1 MTLTPHSYP
10 AYKPSGVPWLD
21 DVPEHWEV
29 RRLKSCVDI
38 NKAVLPEA
46 TEPDFEFPYLE
57 IGAVGTGLL
66 ASQPTTIRFGNA
78 PSRARRIVRTGDTIV
93 STVRTYLKATWFAGE
108 VKDDLICS
116 TGFAVFTPR
125 NEVYPKF
132 LSYIAQSNAFSD
144 SVTASSVGTAY
155 PAIPESRLGSFHV
168 PLPPLPEQ
176 AAIVRYLDYVDRR
189 IRRYVAAKRKL
200 IALLEE
206 EKQAIVNRA
215 VTRGLDPNVRLK
227 PSGVEWLGDV
237 PEHWEVRRL
246 KTICGM
252 KSGEGITAESIEAAG
267 EYPVYGGNGLR
278 GYASSY
284 THDGAFALIGRQ
296 GALCGNVHI
305 TRGQFWASEHAAVA
319 ALDVGHEINWF
330 GAILTAMNLNQYSI
344 AAAQPGLAVERILNL
359 YLPVPHPQEQKDI
372 ANHIE
377 GATADIDAA
386 IARARRQMEL
396 VQEYRTRLIADV
408 VTGKLD
414 VREVAAHLPDE
425 DNDQDLIGES
435 GPLANGLPG
444 DLYSI
449 DESVEDLV
457 MEEEVTA

>member
-1 MTLTPHSYP
+1 MADLTTQYRPYP
-10 AYKPSGVPWLD
+10 AYKPSAVLWIGDL
-21 DVPEHWEV
+21 PEHWEV
-29 RRLKSCVDI
+29 WRGKAILRPVD
-38 NKAVLPEA
+38 
-46 TEPDFEFPYLE
+46 
-57 IGAVGTGLL
+57 
-66 ASQPTTIRFGNA
+66 
-78 PSRARRIVRTGDTIV
+78 VRSETGDEELLTVSAQRGVVPRKSANVTMFKAESYVGYKLCWPGDLVINSLWAWAQGLGVSLHHGIV
-93 STVRTYLKATWFAGE
+93 SSAYGVYRPLPRANARFIHLLVR
-108 VKDDLICS
+108 
-116 TGFAVFTPR
+116 
-125 NEVYPKF
+125 
-132 LSYIAQSNAFSD
+132 
-144 SVTASSVGTAY
+144 SVPFQWELQVRSKGIWV
-155 PAIPESRLGSFHV
+155 SRLQLTDESFLEAPF

-176 AAIVRYLDYVDRR
+176 AVIVRYLDYVDRR
-189 IRRYVAAKRKL
+189 IRRYVSAKRKL

-206 EKQAIVNRA
+206 EEKQAIVNQA

-227 PSGVEWLGDV
+227 PSGDEWLGDL

-305 TRGQFWASEHAAVA
+305 TRGQFWASEHAVVA

-372 ANHIE
+372 ATTLE

-386 IARARRQMEL
+386 VARARRQIEL

-414 VREVAAHLPDE
+414 VREAAAQLPDE
-425 DNDQDLIGES
+425 ADDQDPIGES
-435 GPLANGLPG
+435 GPLADGLPG
-444 DLYSI
+444 DLYDI
-449 DESVEDLV
+449 DESVEDSA
-457 MEEEVTA
+457 MEEEVTI

>member
-1 MTLTPHSYP
+1 MSMSHYALHPYP
-10 AYKPSGVPWLD
+10 AYKPSGVEWLG
-21 DVPEHWEV
+21 DVPAHWDV
-29 RRLKSCVDI
+29 RRLRNVLTGTNMRNQPDLPLLSVLRERGVILRDVSNSEENHNFIPDDLTNYKVVKNGQFAM
-38 NKAVLPEA
+38 NKMKAWQGSYGVSQSDGIVSPAYYVFDVQEVVQSYFHAA
-46 TEPDFEFPYLE
+46 TRSIAYVPFFAQASDGVR
-57 IGAVGTGLL
+57 IGQWDL
-66 ASQPTTIRFGNA
+66 SQPRMREI
-78 PSRARRIVRTGDTIV
+78 P
-93 STVRTYLKATWFAGE
+93 
-108 VKDDLICS
+108 
-116 TGFAVFTPR
+116 
-125 NEVYPKF
+125 F
-132 LSYIAQSNAFSD
+132 L
-144 SVTASSVGTAY
+144 VP
-155 PAIPESRLGSFHV
+155 PA
-168 PLPPLPEQ
+168 PEQ
-176 AAIVRYLDYVDRR
+176 RAIVRYLDHVDRR
-189 IRRYVAAKRKL
+189 IPRYVAAKRKL

-206 EKQAIVNRA
+206 GKQAIVNEA

-227 PSGVEWLGDV
+227 PSGVEWLGDL

-305 TRGQFWASEHAAVA
+305 TRGQFWASEHAVVA

-372 ANHIE
+372 ATTLE

-386 IARARRQMEL
+386 VARARRQMEL

-414 VREVAAHLPDE
+414 VRKAAAQLPGEAD
-425 DNDQDLIGES
+425 DQDPIGES
-435 GPLANGLPG
+435 GPLADGLPG
-444 DLYSI
+444 DLYDI
-449 DESVEDLV
+449 DESVEDSA